1 MTQQELVAPAAEA
14 TNTQPAPNAVPETVC
29 ALCQQLAVLKSS
41 HIIPN
46 SYFKQ
51 MKQGGKLVRFD
62 LQEHTAVTTGQD
74 SWQEKLL
81 CEPCEGR
88 FSKLET
94 RWIGKLRKA
103 DSLFAAGPYVV
114 NFPDFEFDSFKTFL
128 LSILW
133 RAAVSSHE
141 RLSEVMLTPHDR
153 EQLRAALLGGSTA
166 QLKEWSIEIRKII
179 DRLGIL
185 ELEPLI
191 LAPMNRSEPGQLV
204 YRFVFGGYL
213 VDFKFRPKTVG
224 RSALRDVSVFQLQS
238 IAMADV
244 PEVMH
249 VGLIAIDKGNRGLDR
264 RVKQ

>member
-1 MTQQELVAPAAEA
+1 
-14 TNTQPAPNAVPETVC
+14 
-29 ALCQQLAVLKSS
+29 VLKSS

-74 SWQEKLL
+74 SWQE
-81 CEPCEGR
+81 
-88 FSKLET
+88 
-94 RWIGKLRKA
+94 
-103 DSLFAAGPYVV
+103 SLNLPE
-114 NFPDFEFDSFKTFL
+114 FEFDSFKTFL

-133 RAAVSSHE
+133 RASVSTHE
-141 RLSEVMLTPHDR
+141 RFSEVMLTSHDR

-166 QLKEWSIEIRKII
+166 ALKEWSIEIRKIV
-179 DRLGIL
+179 DRRGTL

-191 LAPMNRSEPGQLV
+191 LAPMNRSEPGQLA

-213 VDFKFRPKTVG
+213 IDFKFRPKTVG
-224 RSALRDVSVFQLQS
+224 RGMLLDASAFHLQS
-238 IAMADV
+238 IAMIDV

-249 VGLIAIDKGNRGLDR
+249 AGVIAIDKGNRGLDR
-264 RVKQ
+264 RVKR